1 MLTNDEP
8 TYLDRQSAI
17 PMANITQLAD
27 ADSRKII
34 DFELG
39 RRALEEADRQR
50 QPELRKSAILIDPR
64 PDNALSEFIGAGF
77 YILLALVLLLAFALI
92 CG

>member
-1 MLTNDEP
+1 MLTTDEP
-8 TYLDRQSAI
+8 THLTRQSA
-17 PMANITQLAD
+17 ANITELAD

-39 RRALEEADRQR
+39 RKALEEADRLK
-50 QPELRKSAILIDPR
+50 QPELRKATILIHPS
-64 PDNALSEFIGAGF
+64 PDDALSEFLAGGF
-77 YILLALVLLLAFALI
+77 YLLLALALLLAFALL

>member
-1 MLTNDEP
+1 
-8 TYLDRQSAI
+8 
-17 PMANITQLAD
+17 MANITELAD

-39 RRALEEADRQR
+39 RKALEEADRR
-50 QPELRKSAILIDPR
+50 KQPELRKSTVLIDPR
-64 PDNALSEFIGAGF
+64 PDNALSEFLAGGS
-77 YILLALVLLLAFALI
+77 YILLALALLLAFALL

>member
-1 MLTNDEP
+1 MLTNDES

-17 PMANITQLAD
+17 PIANITELAD

-39 RRALEEADRQR
+39 RKALEEASRQK
-50 QPELRKSAILIDPR
+50 QPDFRKSTILIDPR
-64 PDNALSEFIGAGF
+64 PDNALSEFLGAGF
-77 YILLALVLLLAFALI
+77 YILLALALLLAFALL

>member
-1 MLTNDEP
+1 VLTNDEP
-8 TYLDRQSAI
+8 TYFTRQSA
-17 PMANITQLAD
+17 ANITRLAD

-39 RRALEEADRQR
+39 RKALEEADRQK
-50 QPELRKSAILIDPR
+50 QPELRKSPILIDPR
-64 PDNALSEFIGAGF
+64 PDNAVSEFLVGGS
-77 YILLALVLLLAFALI
+77 YLLLALALLLAFALL

>member
-1 MLTNDEP
+1 VLTNDEP
-8 TYLDRQSAI
+8 TYLIRHSA
-17 PMANITQLAD
+17 ANITELAG

-39 RRALEEADRQR
+39 RKALEEADRQK
-50 QPELRKSAILIDPR
+50 QPELRISTILIDPR
-64 PDNALSEFIGAGF
+64 PDNALSEFLVGGS
-77 YILLALVLLLAFALI
+77 YLLLALALLLAFALL